1 MLEHQKN
8 ILKAL
13 YREQALF
20 LKEVYKSRQW
30 LNEDEICE
38 LMQWIANNYPEI
50 YKQKIEKIFD
60 KIPT

>member
-8 ILKAL
+8 ILKVL
-13 YREQALF
+13 CREKALF
-20 LKEVYKSRQW
+20 LKEVYKSMQW
-30 LNEDEICE
+30 LNVEEGNE
-38 LMQWIANNYPEI
+38 LMIWIAVNYPDI